1 MEKYTICQ
9 NFRFLLLFLIT
20 VVVVVVVGC
29 SHPFSQG
36 QSLYEANCS
45 RCHGMDGKGF
55 ENLYPGILESPYL
68 IQPGPGLACVIV
80 YGSAYLGDNKDSMAQ
95 DMPQNNQLSPVEV
108 LNIINYLSWEFGN
121 GEQETIDM
129 VMRALEDCVE

>member
-1 MEKYTICQ
+1 MEKYATRQ
-9 NFRFLLLFLIT
+9 NFRLILLFFIT
-20 VVVVVVVGC
+20 VLGVVVVGC
-29 SHPFSQG
+29 SHPFPQG

-45 RCHGMDGKGF
+45 RCHGMDGNGF
-55 ENLYPGILESPYL
+55 ENLYPGILESSYL
-68 IQPGPGLACVIV
+68 TQRGPGLACVIV
-80 YGSAYLGDNKDSMAQ
+80 YGSTYLSDNRDYTAQ